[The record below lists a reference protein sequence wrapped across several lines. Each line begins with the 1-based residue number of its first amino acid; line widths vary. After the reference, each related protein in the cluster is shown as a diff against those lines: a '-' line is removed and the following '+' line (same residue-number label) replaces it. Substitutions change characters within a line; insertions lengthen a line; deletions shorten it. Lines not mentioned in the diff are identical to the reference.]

1 MESFAEKI
9 KSLRKE
15 KCVPLRVV
23 SKSLKIDPAI
33 LSKLENGKRIAT
45 REMVSKLAG
54 YYKVS
59 ENDLVVAWLSD
70 KLLYETKNE
79 SLALEALKVAEEKI
93 AYKKS
98 PPLSKE
104 KIIEIMREFL
114 KKDGRV
120 SKAWIFGSLARGD
133 DKPYSD
139 VDLMVAYSD
148 KASGTLLD
156 YADIKFYL
164 ENLIHKKVDLV
175 EVGFVKPFAAKN
187 IEKDKILIYG

>member
-9 KSLRKE
+9 KRLRKE

-23 SKSLKIDPAI
+23 SSSLKIDPAI

-54 YYKVS
+54 YYKVN

-70 KLLYETKNE
+70 KLLYETENE

-93 AYKKS
+93 EYKKS

-104 KIIEIMREFL
+104 KIIEIIREFL

-133 DKPYSD
+133 NNIRSD
-139 VDLMVAYSD
+139 IDLMVRFKDPLKMS
-148 KASGTLLD
+148 LFD
-156 YADIKFYL
+156 YADISYL
-164 ENLIHKKVDLV
+164 LEQQLDIKIDLV
-175 EVGFVKPFAAKN
+175 EEGYLLPFALKTAKN
-187 IEKDKILIYG
+187 DLRLIYE

>member
-1 MESFAEKI
+1 MESFAEQI
-9 KSLRKE
+9 KRLRKE
-15 KCVPLRVV
+15 KGVPLRVV
-23 SKSLKIDPAI
+23 SARLKIDPAI

-104 KIIEIMREFL
+104 KIIEIIREFL

-120 SKAWIFGSLARGD
+120 SKAWIYGSFARGD
-133 DKPYSD
+133 NNIRSD
-139 VDLMVAYSD
+139 IDLMVRFKDPLKMS
-148 KASGTLLD
+148 LFD
-156 YADIKFYL
+156 YADISYL
-164 ENLIHKKVDLV
+164 LEQQLDIKIDLV
-175 EVGFVKPFAAKN
+175 EEGYLLPFALKTAK
-187 IEKDKILIYG
+187 DDLRLIYE